1 MGQVNTKEDIS
12 IYAKPTKEDVKS
24 QLVGISIRLENVL
37 KDIDNAIEKL
47 NQI

>member
-1 MGQVNTKEDIS
+1 MGQVNLKEDVS
-12 IYAKPTKEDVKS
+12 AYAKPTKEDVKS
-24 QLVGISIRLENVL
+24 LLAGISIRLENVL

>member
-1 MGQVNTKEDIS
+1 MGQVNLKES
-12 IYAKPTKEDVKS
+12 VSTYAKPTKEDVKS

-47 NQI
+47 NQV